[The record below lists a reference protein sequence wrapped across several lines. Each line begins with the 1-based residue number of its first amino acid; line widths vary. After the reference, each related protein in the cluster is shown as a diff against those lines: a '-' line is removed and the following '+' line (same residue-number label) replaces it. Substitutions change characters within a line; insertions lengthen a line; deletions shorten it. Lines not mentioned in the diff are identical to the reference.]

1 MLLYISDLS
10 NGIVSG
16 ENADHWYSLRPN
28 AGQIFGITDLC
39 GNRASVRVTVVDK
52 RSHCISFEVL
62 EKSTEPI
69 QSNRILFQAITDKL
83 YLEKMA
89 EVVGVLGVSRVY
101 LFQAQNSI
109 QLSPNIE
116 RLQKIAL
123 RSNEQSEQVWGTN
136 IEFLSSD
143 VYQQSLQD
151 HLPTVLELPEKST
164 KSGEI
169 SINYLSAIVGPEGGW
184 TADELDYFISI
195 NLSFHSLGRSVYPSW
210 LAGFSF
216 FDTIDT

>member
-1 MLLYISDLS
+1 
-10 NGIVSG
+10 
-16 ENADHWYSLRPN
+16 
-28 AGQIFGITDLC
+28 
-39 GNRASVRVTVVDK
+39 
-52 RSHCISFEVL
+52 
-62 EKSTEPI
+62 
-69 QSNRILFQAITDKL
+69 
-83 YLEKMA
+83 MA